1 MEDSKKNIKIQK
13 TIKKH
18 KNWRFKKNIVCYC
31 WTVPIYD
38 LRRSVT
44 KKILKI
50 NYIILEN
57 DRKELKKKYKN
68 SKNNKYKKP

>member
-13 TIKKH
+13 TISIKKH
-18 KNWRFKKNIVCYC
+18 KNGRFEKKNVYYC
-31 WTVPIYD
+31 WTTPIYD

-50 NYIILEN
+50 NI
-57 DRKELKKKYKN
+57 
-68 SKNNKYKKP
+68 